1 MIKMKIIVV
10 GKIKENY
17 FNLGIEE
24 YKKRLKAFCDIDLI
38 EVKEINTNDNVKN
51 LKEEKDEI
59 LSNIDNDDYVVTLE
73 IKGKEIDSVELA
85 NLIKDHYIY
94 SSKIMTFIIG
104 SSCGLDNE
112 VIKRADYHLSFG
124 KMTFPH
130 QMMRMILF
138 EQLYRAMTII
148 NNHKYHK

>member
-1 MIKMKIIVV
+1 MIKIKIIVV

>member
-1 MIKMKIIVV
+1 MIKIKIIVV

-59 LSNIDNDDYVVTLE
+59 LSNIDNDDYVVTLD

>member
-112 VIKRADYHLSFG
+112 VIKRAD
-124 KMTFPH
+124 
-130 QMMRMILF
+130 
-138 EQLYRAMTII
+138 
-148 NNHKYHK
+148 